1 MSAILAPHGALPLPF
16 PTPGLGTP
24 RRALK
29 PNGHSRRTGLVVV
42 VLLHLLIGWALASG
56 LARKA
61 VEIVRKPVEARLIQE
76 EIAPPPPP
84 PPPPKIERIKDVP
97 KVQAPPPPAYVPPPE
112 VVTAA
117 PAPVIQAVQ
126 SEVPK
131 SAPVVEP
138 PAPPAPPAPE
148 VKPAVVKQEISVACP
163 GYQGVLAQAL
173 EEAVERIGLP
183 GTVNTLIKI
192 RGNQVVEVLPQSGP
206 KEYHKFVVAAVKR
219 MRCSAGG
226 ADEVQVTLPVI
237 FAR

>member
-1 MSAILAPHGALPLPF
+1 MSAVLAPQGALSF
-16 PTPGLGTP
+16 PVLGAP
-24 RRALK
+24 RRPLQ
-29 PNGHSRRTGLVVV
+29 PRGHSRHTGLVVV
-42 VLLHLLIGWALASG
+42 VLLHVLIGWVLASG

-84 PPPPKIERIKDVP
+84 PPPPKVERIKDVP

-126 SEVPK
+126 SVAPVP
-131 SAPVVEP
+131 APVVAP

-148 VKPAVVKQEISVACP
+148 PKPAFVKQEISVACP
-163 GYQGVLAQAL
+163 GYQAVLAQAL
-173 EEAVERIGLP
+173 EEAIERVGLA

-192 RGNQVVEVLPQSGP
+192 RGNQVVDVLPQSGP
-206 KEYHKFVVAAVKR
+206 KEYFKYVVTAVKR

-237 FAR
+237 FAAR

>member
-1 MSAILAPHGALPLPF
+1 MSAVLAPQGALLSF
-16 PTPGLGTP
+16 PGLGTP

-29 PNGHSRRTGLVVV
+29 PSGHSRRTGLAVV
-42 VLLHLLIGWALASG
+42 VLLHVIVGWALASG

-61 VEIVRKPVEARLIQE
+61 VEIVRKPVEARLIE

-84 PPPPKIERIKDVP
+84 APPKVERIKDVP

-126 SEVPK
+126 SVAP
-131 SAPVVEP
+131 SPAPVAAP

-148 VKPAVVKQEISVACP
+148 PKPTVVKQEISVACP
-163 GYQGVLAQAL
+163 GYQAVLSQAL
-173 EEAVERIGLP
+173 EEAIERIGLP

-192 RGNQVVEVLPQSGP
+192 RGSQVVEVLPQSGP
-206 KEYHKFVVAAVKR
+206 KEYFKYVVAAVKR

-226 ADEVQVTLPVI
+226 ADEVQVTLPLI
-237 FAR
+237 FSR